1 MGRMAL
7 WRGNRLP
14 CPILGLR
21 TTQKSRVGEASEC
34 LRTDKPMGVLE
45 RSHWRWTGRCRLV
58 GSGQNGEEMAPR
70 TILVVEDDPDIAQLV
85 HLHLRDTGY
94 DVDVAQSGPAGLQQ
108 ALARPYDLIILDLML
123 PGMDGLELCRKL
135 RASSKYSLVLMVTAK
150 STELDRVMGLEVG
163 ADDYLTKPFS
173 ILELL
178 ARVKALFRRMDALR
192 AQASRETPQT
202 IRAGDLVIEIDKRK
216 VQLRGRAIELT
227 AKEFD
232 LLLQFAQ
239 HPGQVYT
246 RAKLLDVVWGYSHEG
261 YEHTVNSHIN
271 RLRAKIEDDSSRPR
285 YILTVW
291 GVGYSFSEEW
301 SEQ

>member
-1 MGRMAL
+1 MFVPQDVSA
-7 WRGNRLP
+7 
-14 CPILGLR
+14 
-21 TTQKSRVGEASEC
+21 V
-34 LRTDKPMGVLE
+34 
-45 RSHWRWTGRCRLV
+45 SHWQDCCVRERNHVRAGPESFAPASGKSWWLV
-58 GSGQNGEEMAPR
+58 ERRQDGERMTPR
-70 TILVVEDDPDIAQLV
+70 RILVIEDDPDIASLMQ
-85 HLHLRDTGY
+85 LHLQDTGY
-94 DVDVAQSGPAGLQQ
+94 EIDMARDGVGGLQQ
-108 ALARPYDLIILDLML
+108 ALSKSYDLVILDLML
-123 PGMDGLELCRKL
+123 PGIDGLELCRKL
-135 RASSKYSLVLMVTAK
+135 RGASRYSLILMVTAK
-150 STELDRVMGLEVG
+150 STELDRVLGLEVG

-178 ARVKALFRRMDALR
+178 ARVKALFRRMEALR
-192 AQASRETPQT
+192 TQVPSGKPRT
-202 IRAGDLVIEIDKRK
+202 IRAGDLMIDVERRK
-216 VQLRGRAIELT
+216 VTLHGQLVELT

-246 RAKLLDVVWGYSHEG
+246 RSKLLDLVWGYSHEG

-301 SEQ
+301 SHE

>member
-1 MGRMAL
+1 MAL
-7 WRGNRLP
+7 LRDNRSRDQVAS
-14 CPILGLR
+14 LR
-21 TTQKSRVGEASEC
+21 TTQRPRVREASEC
-34 LRTDKPMGVLE
+34 LRTVESVRVLE
-45 RSHWRWTGRCRLV
+45 RSDWRWSSRCRLI
-58 GSGQNGEEMAPR
+58 GGGQDGKDMAPR
-70 TILVVEDDPDIAQLV
+70 TILVIEDDPDIAQLV
-85 HLHLRDTGY
+85 QLHLCDTGY
-94 DVDVAQSGPAGLQQ
+94 EVDVVQDGLAGLQQ
-108 ALARPYDLIILDLML
+108 ALAKSYDLVILDLML
-123 PGMDGLELCRKL
+123 PGINGLELCRKL
-135 RASSKYSLVLMVTAK
+135 RGASKYSLVLMLTAK
-150 STELDRVMGLEVG
+150 STELDRVLGLEVG

-192 AQASRETPQT
+192 AQAPIGKPLT
-202 IRAGDLVIEIDKRK
+202 IRAGDLVIEVDKRK
-216 VQLRGRAIELT
+216 VQLRGRSIELT

-232 LLLQFAQ
+232 LLLHFAQ

-246 RAKLLDVVWGYSHEG
+246 RATLLDAVWGYSHEG

-301 SEQ
+301 SER

>member
-1 MGRMAL
+1 MVLSRDNCV
-7 WRGNRLP
+7 R
-14 CPILGLR
+14 CQ
-21 TTQKSRVGEASEC
+21 THCHKKTQKSRGGKASEFNIETSAAVRFYDR
-34 LRTDKPMGVLE
+34 LHQ
-45 RSHWRWTGRCRLV
+45 HWEGCYRLF
-58 GSGQNGEEMAPR
+58 GGGQDREAMASR
-70 TILVVEDDPDIAQLV
+70 TILVIEDDPDIAQLV
-85 HLHLRDTGY
+85 HLHLCDTGY
-94 DVDVAQSGPAGLQQ
+94 DVDVAQDGASGLQQ
-108 ALARPYDLIILDLML
+108 ALTKSYDLIILDLIL
-123 PGMDGLELCRKL
+123 PGIGGLELCRKL
-135 RASSKYSLVLMVTAK
+135 RGSSKYSLILMVTAK
-150 STELDRVMGLEVG
+150 STELDRVLGLEVG

-192 AQASRETPQT
+192 SQAPLRNPLT
-202 IRAGDLVIEIDKRK
+202 IRAGELVIEVDKRK
-216 VQLRGRAIELT
+216 VQLRGRSVELT

-232 LLLQFAQ
+232 LLLQFAK

-246 RAKLLDVVWGYSHEG
+246 RATLLDLVWGYSHEG

-301 SEQ
+301 SGS

>member
-1 MGRMAL
+1 MAL
-7 WRGNRLP
+7 WPDSYRWGQ
-14 CPILGLR
+14 IHGLR
-21 TTQKSRVGEASEC
+21 IAQKSRVSEASEC
-34 LRTDKPMGVLE
+34 
-45 RSHWRWTGRCRLV
+45 
-58 GSGQNGEEMAPR
+58 EEMIRSVRGRGRSSLRCSERGRLSYGGADDGAHVGPR
-70 TILVVEDDPDIAQLV
+70 TILVIEDDPDIAHLV
-85 HLHLRDTGY
+85 HLHLCDTGY
-94 DVDVAQSGPAGLQQ
+94 KVDVAHDGTDGLQQ
-108 ALARPYDLIILDLML
+108 ALAKSYDLIILDLML
-123 PGMDGLELCRKL
+123 PGIDGLELCRKL
-135 RASSKYSLVLMVTAK
+135 RGSSKYCLIMMVTSK
-150 STELDRVMGLEVG
+150 STELDRVLGLEVG

-178 ARVKALFRRMDALR
+178 ARVKALFRRMEALR
-192 AQASRETPQT
+192 SQVPQEKLQAIS
-202 IRAGDLVIEIDKRK
+202 IGDLVIEVDKRK
-216 VQLRGRAIELT
+216 VRLRGRPVELT

-246 RAKLLDVVWGYSHEG
+246 RATLLDTVWGYSHDG

-301 SEQ
+301 SKK

>member
-7 WRGNRLP
+7 WRGNRLLGL
-14 CPILGLR
+14 ILSLR
-21 TTQKSRVGEASEC
+21 TTQKSRVSEASEC
-34 LRTDKPMGVLE
+34 LRTDESMAVPE
-45 RSHWRWTGRCRLV
+45 RSHRRWASHCRLV
-58 GSGQNGEEMAPR
+58 GSGQDGVEMTPH

-85 HLHLRDTGY
+85 RLHLGDTGY
-94 DVDVAQSGPAGLQQ
+94 DVDLAQDGPSGLQQ
-108 ALARPYDLIILDLML
+108 ALARSYDLIILDLML

-135 RASSKYSLVLMVTAK
+135 RASSRYSLVLMLTAK

-178 ARVKALFRRMDALR
+178 ARVKALFRRMDVLR
-192 AQASRETPQT
+192 AQTSATKSLT
-202 IRAGDLVIEIDKRK
+202 IRAGDLVIEVDKRK
-216 VQLRGRAIELT
+216 VQLCGQSLELT

-246 RAKLLDVVWGYSHEG
+246 RAKLLDLVWGYSHEG

-271 RLRAKIEDDSSRPR
+271 RLRAKIEEDSSRPR

-301 SEQ
+301 SAR